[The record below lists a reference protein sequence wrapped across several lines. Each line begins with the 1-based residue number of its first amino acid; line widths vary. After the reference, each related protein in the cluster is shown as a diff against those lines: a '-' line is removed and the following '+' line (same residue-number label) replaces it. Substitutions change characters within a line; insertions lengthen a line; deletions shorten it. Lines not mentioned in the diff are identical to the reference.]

1 MTKMREQCLKNSK
14 RTDVDEQFMQK
25 GKLAI
30 FLNIPN
36 GTFILF
42 IACIYTYI
50 SFINSFPLQLKE
62 AQTD

>member
-1 MTKMREQCLKNSK
+1 
-14 RTDVDEQFMQK
+14 MQK

-50 SFINSFPLQLKE
+50 SFINSFPLQLNE